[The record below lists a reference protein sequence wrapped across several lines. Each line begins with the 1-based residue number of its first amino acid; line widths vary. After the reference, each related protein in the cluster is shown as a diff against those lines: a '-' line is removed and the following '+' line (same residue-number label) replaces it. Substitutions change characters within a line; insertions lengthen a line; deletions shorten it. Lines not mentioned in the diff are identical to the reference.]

1 MRVTVIG
8 CGYVGLTTSVTLA
21 YIGHQVHCIDQDE
34 NRIRALQKG
43 IVPVHEKGVS
53 ELLGEVKDHLTFGDW
68 DSFDQ
73 SVDAL
78 IIAVGTPGKKNG
90 DADLIYVE
98 SVAQELGSRL
108 TGDKLPVI
116 VNKSTVPIGS
126 ARRVESV
133 VRYCRKNTGSNA
145 PVMVVSCPEFLR
157 EGAAL
162 HDSFYPDRIVVGS
175 QHDYAVN
182 ILRQVYAPILEQT
195 FNEPGFFPRPDGYT
209 LPAFITTTPT
219 SAELI
224 KYAANTFLA
233 IKISYINEIAGLAER
248 VGADIREVARGI
260 GLDKRIGLPYLN
272 AGVGWGGSCFGKDIS
287 ALIHI
292 GDQYDFEMLLSSAAI
307 NVNRRQR
314 DEIIKKLQS
323 ALKVIRGSTI
333 GLLGLSFKPGTDD
346 LRDAPSLTIA
356 NRLIELG
363 AHVKA
368 YDPVAA
374 YRIQNNEYGSNIECA
389 SDPEML
395 ASGADALVLV
405 TEWSEF
411 MQLPYEQLGKLMRQK
426 VIIDGRNVL
435 DSGALKDAGFVYLGV
450 GIC

>member
-1 MRVTVIG
+1 MRVTIIG
-8 CGYVGLTTSVTLA
+8 CGYVGLTTSLALA
-21 YIGHQVHCIDQDE
+21 YIGHKVHCIDHDQ

-43 IVPVHEKGVS
+43 FVPIHEKGVP
-53 ELLGEVKDHLTFGDW
+53 ELLSEVKNRLTFGRW

-73 SVDAL
+73 SINVV

-90 DADLIYVE
+90 DADLTYVE
-98 SVAQELGSRL
+98 SVARELGSRL
-108 TGDKLPVI
+108 TGDGLPVI

-145 PVMVVSCPEFLR
+145 QVMVVSCPEFLR

-162 HDSFYPDRIVVGS
+162 HDSFYPDRIVVGA
-175 QHDYAVN
+175 QHEYAVN

-195 FNEPGFFPRPDGYT
+195 FNAPGFLPRPDDYT

-287 ALIHI
+287 ALIHT
-292 GDQYDFEMLLSSAAI
+292 GEQYDFEMPLSSAAI
-307 NVNRRQR
+307 NINRRQR
-314 DEIIKKLQS
+314 DEVIKKLQG

-346 LRDAPSLTIA
+346 LRDAPSISIA

-374 YRIQNNEYGSNIECA
+374 YHIQNNECESNIECA

-395 ASGADALVLV
+395 AAGADALVLV

-435 DSGALKDAGFVYLGV
+435 DSGALKDAGFVYLGMGV
-450 GIC
+450 C